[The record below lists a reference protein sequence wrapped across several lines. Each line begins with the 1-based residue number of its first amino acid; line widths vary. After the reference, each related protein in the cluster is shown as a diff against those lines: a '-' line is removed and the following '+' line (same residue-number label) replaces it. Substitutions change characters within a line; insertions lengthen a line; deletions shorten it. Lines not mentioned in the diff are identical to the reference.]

1 MVPSYKF
8 GDSSADQT
16 VPSNQELR
24 PLELSQEWR
33 ADLLNPHHWIEAL
46 QTYAATTKLAA
57 ALMDLEG
64 NVLGE
69 CVNPQPVWRMVQ
81 RSSRAPETGC
91 PFCLAPQTPCTAVVD
106 ALRTGAVVLTQD
118 GGGMA
123 HVAVPLSLGG
133 RHWGALIAGQVFNR
147 YPEPLPLQRV
157 ARHYGISPQPLWQQ
171 AIRQVPTTR
180 ATLGVYGHLLKSL
193 GDAHFGQRYAVLLR
207 KDLDAINLR
216 YRLLIDGVQ
225 DYALYTID
233 DARLILGW
241 NSGAERMFGY
251 TEAEILGRDCSCLY
265 IPEDIR
271 KEGIRPVLQEADKQ
285 GWIESEGWRVRKD
298 GTLFFATGVLAS
310 LGRGANREYG
320 ILIRDVTES
329 RRSEEALRQAQKLE
343 SIGVLAAGIA
353 HDFNNLLAGILLGV
367 AQAKSS
373 LPPDHSAFSDLEVAE
388 HCSQRAAELTT
399 QLLAYAGKGKCVI
412 TRFDLSA
419 LVEEMVPLIGASISK
434 AVQLRLYLKPELPW
448 IEGDANQIRQA
459 VMNLIIN
466 GAEAIGDGSG
476 IVRISTGTMDRPR
489 SADEVAGGCDVYME
503 VKDSGSGM
511 TDATKAKIFDPF
523 FTTKFAGRG
532 LGLAAVA
539 GIVRGHMGRLE
550 VESIP
555 GKGTAFTLFFQG
567 VEPIISPVVAPSLS
581 VVPHRAGT
589 LLFVDDEAAL
599 RKMGKRVLEHA
610 GYSVLLAKNGREAV
624 EIFQHHPSEI
634 LTILLDMTMP
644 VMGGIE
650 ALRLIREIRPE
661 VPVILMTGLGEESV
675 RKDLDAGI
683 RAEFIRKPYLL
694 GSLIATIRA
703 SIEKRNL

>member
-1 MVPSYKF
+1 MSFLSGAANALHRCGGRFANRCSDADTGRGRHGAP
-8 GDSSADQT
+8 GSA
-16 VPSNQELR
+16 
-24 PLELSQEWR
+24 
-33 ADLLNPHHWIEAL
+33 AFA
-46 QTYAATTKLAA
+46 
-57 ALMDLEG
+57 
-64 NVLGE
+64 
-69 CVNPQPVWRMVQ
+69 
-81 RSSRAPETGC
+81 
-91 PFCLAPQTPCTAVVD
+91 
-106 ALRTGAVVLTQD
+106 
-118 GGGMA
+118 GGG
-123 HVAVPLSLGG
+123 
-133 RHWGALIAGQVFNR
+133 HWGALIAGQVFNR

-171 AIRQVPTTR
+171 ATRQVPTTK
-180 ATLGVYGHLLKSL
+180 ATLTVYGHLLKSL
-193 GDAHFGQRYAVLLR
+193 GDAHFGQRYAALLQ

-271 KEGIRPVLQEADKQ
+271 KEGIRRALQEADKQ
-285 GWIESEGWRVRKD
+285 GWVESEGWRVRKD
-298 GTLFFATGVLAS
+298 GTPFFATGVVAL
-310 LGRGANREYG
+310 LGRGAIREYG

-329 RRSEEALRQAQKLE
+329 RRSAEALRQAQKLE

-448 IEGDANQIRQA
+448 IEGDANQIRQV

-476 IVRISTGTMDRPR
+476 IVRISTGMMDHPR
-489 SADEVAGGCDVYME
+489 SADEVAGAAEKPGSDVYME

-539 GIVRGHMGRLE
+539 GIVRGHLGRLE

-567 VEPIISPVVAPSLS
+567 VEPIVSPVVVPPSS
-581 VVPHRAGT
+581 VVAHRAGT
-589 LLFVDDEAAL
+589 LLFVDDEPAL
-599 RKMGKRVLEHA
+599 REMGKRVLEHA
-610 GYSVLLAKNGREAV
+610 GYSVLLAKNGGEAV

-634 LTILLDMTMP
+634 LTVLLDITMP

-650 ALRLIREIRPE
+650 ALRLMREIRPE
-661 VPVILMTGLGEESV
+661 VPVILMTGFNEEV
-675 RKDLDAGI
+675 AREDLDAGI
-683 RAEFIRKPYLL
+683 RAEFIQKPY
-694 GSLIATIRA
+694 SLSSLVATIRA
-703 SIEKRNL
+703 SIEKQDL